1 MKTANQF
8 HCMLLCALSL
18 MLLVTP
24 STHAQKS
31 GIPAR
36 IKESV
41 DDTRTVKL
49 QGNVHPFARQ
59 ENDRGAVADSQPMQ
73 RMLLLLHRSPEQEAT
88 LRQLLDS
95 QQSKASANYHTWLTP
110 EQFGKQFGPA
120 DADMQAVTDWLNRQG
135 FSVAKVSPGRTTI
148 EFSGNAGQVRN
159 AFHTEIHKFA
169 VNGEEHFA
177 NVKDPEIP
185 GALSPAVAGVVSLH
199 NFPKRA
205 HQRRVGNFQRD
216 LQSGAVRPLFTYT
229 DSNGT
234 FYGVGPGD
242 FAKIYNIPAGA
253 DGSGQTIAVVGQSNI
268 NIQDIR
274 DFRNMFGLPAN
285 DPTIILNGP
294 DPGLVNGD
302 EGESD
307 LDVEYAGAVAP
318 KAKILFVVSE
328 PTQSNPLQVS
338 AGIDLSAVYIVDN
351 NLASV
356 MSESY
361 GECEAL
367 LGTSGNQFYNAVWQ
381 QAAAQGIT
389 VVVSAGDSGSAGCDS
404 SQVSNS
410 ATFGIAVSG
419 IASTPYNVAM
429 GGTDFNQFG
438 NFSSYWNPGNDA
450 SQASAKGYIPETP
463 WNDSQCAANYPA
475 ACTAANSQ
483 GGDLSAGSGG
493 PSNCITSSGSFPNV
507 TCSGGVPLPAFQT
520 GFPSIT
526 GSTRQVPDVSLFS
539 GDGFNGSFYVVCQS
553 DQNPNNAPCDL
564 ATSATSG
571 VHNFQGVG
579 GTSGATPTFAAIMAL
594 VNQYQAAHGGA
605 IRQGNPNYVLYGL
618 AASSTNYKNGSCN
631 AAQPVSGCVFNDVNI
646 ASNNQG
652 IAWNNSVACAA
663 GSSTDCSNQG
673 SGFGILVSGG
683 KPAYAAVGGYD
694 MATGLGSVNVANL
707 LASWSSFSRI
717 ATTTTLSNASSSV
730 TSGSTFSV
738 TIAVA
743 PSNATGSVSLL
754 ANGATGNLAGLGPF
768 TLSNGTVTAST
779 DLLPAGTTSIVAY
792 YPGDATHSASTS
804 IPLPLTVTGAGYT
817 SKTTVY
823 YTDFDSNGNP
833 TNHLSSQTITYG
845 TPYIVTIAVTKA
857 DGTSCAGN
865 VVFPNTKPSFPCPTG
880 HITLTDNGNPL
891 TDFPNGQAALN
902 SFGFAEDQPI
912 NLSATIGA
920 TTPGVHNIVASYA
933 GDGNYSASGP
943 SNTLTITV
951 KQATTITS
959 VQSSLSSVTSGTPVT
974 LQATITTS
982 SNGLPPSGTVQFVNG
997 STNIGSPVNCAPVAA
1012 TATPGASCTATLPTT
1027 ISAFFPLPTE
1037 PRTPATPSVPI
1048 LAALASLLL
1057 FALGL
1062 RWMPETRRRAY
1073 AYAGLVAFALLAVGI
1088 AGCSSSGSS
1097 GGGGGGG
1104 GSKTVTIS
1112 AKYSGDANYTASTGT
1127 TTIRVQ

>member
-1 MKTANQF
+1 MKTAKQF
-8 HCMLLCALSL
+8 HCMLLCALSVL
-18 MLLVTP
+18 LLVTP
-24 STHAQKS
+24 SAHAQKS
-31 GIPAR
+31 GVPAR

-49 QGNVHPFARQ
+49 QGNVHPNARP

-73 RMLLLLHRSPEQEAT
+73 RMLLLLQRSSEQEAT

-148 EFSGNAGQVRN
+148 EFSGNSGQVRN
-159 AFHTEIHKFA
+159 AFHTEIHKFE

-177 NVKDPEIP
+177 NVRDPEIP
-185 GALSPAVAGVVSLH
+185 AALSPAVAGVVSLH

-253 DGSGQTIAVVGQSNI
+253 DGSGQTIAIVGQSNI

-274 DFRNMFGLPAN
+274 DFRSIFGLPAN

-367 LGTSGNQFYNAVWQ
+367 LGASGNQFYNAVWQ

-389 VVVSAGDSGSAGCDS
+389 VVISAGDSGSAGCDS
-404 SQVSNS
+404 SQVGNS

-438 NFSSYWNPGNDA
+438 NFSTYWNPGNDA

-475 ACTAANSQ
+475 ACTAPNSQ

-493 PSNCITSSGSFPNV
+493 PSNCTNPSGTFPNV

-520 GFPSIT
+520 GFPAIT
-526 GSTRQVPDVSLFS
+526 GTTRQVPDVSLFS

-594 VNQYQAAHGGA
+594 VNQAHGK
-605 IRQGNPNYVLYGL
+605 QGNPNYVLYGL
-618 AASSTNYKNGSCN
+618 AASSANYKNGNCN
-631 AAQPVSGCVFNDVNI
+631 AVS
-646 ASNNQG
+646 
-652 IAWNNSVACAA
+652 
-663 GSSTDCSNQG
+663 
-673 SGFGILVSGG
+673 
-683 KPAYAAVGGYD
+683 PA
-694 MATGLGSVNVANL
+694 M
-707 LASWSSFSRI
+707 
-717 ATTTTLSNASSSV
+717 
-730 TSGSTFSV
+730 
-738 TIAVA
+738 
-743 PSNATGSVSLL
+743 P
-754 ANGATGNLAGLGPF
+754 
-768 TLSNGTVTAST
+768 
-779 DLLPAGTTSIVAY
+779 
-792 YPGDATHSASTS
+792 
-804 IPLPLTVTGAGYT
+804 
-817 SKTTVY
+817 
-823 YTDFDSNGNP
+823 P
-833 TNHLSSQTITYG
+833 TNVRWRLTSFLS
-845 TPYIVTIAVTKA
+845 
-857 DGTSCAGN
+857 
-865 VVFPNTKPSFPCPTG
+865 
-880 HITLTDNGNPL
+880 
-891 TDFPNGQAALN
+891 
-902 SFGFAEDQPI
+902 
-912 NLSATIGA
+912 
-920 TTPGVHNIVASYA
+920 
-933 GDGNYSASGP
+933 
-943 SNTLTITV
+943 
-951 KQATTITS
+951 
-959 VQSSLSSVTSGTPVT
+959 
-974 LQATITTS
+974 
-982 SNGLPPSGTVQFVNG
+982 
-997 STNIGSPVNCAPVAA
+997 
-1012 TATPGASCTATLPTT
+1012 
-1027 ISAFFPLPTE
+1027 
-1037 PRTPATPSVPI
+1037 R
-1048 LAALASLLL
+1048 
-1057 FALGL
+1057 
-1062 RWMPETRRRAY
+1062 
-1073 AYAGLVAFALLAVGI
+1073 
-1088 AGCSSSGSS
+1088 
-1097 GGGGGGG
+1097 
-1104 GSKTVTIS
+1104 
-1112 AKYSGDANYTASTGT
+1112 
-1127 TTIRVQ
+1127 